1 MTNFTLH
8 TSLPKNLPNL
18 SPMNSTTNMK
28 LFDKAYEPKSGWS
41 LDIPETENQ
50 CPLFEMDTK
59 QNCRRENIK
68 NSISRRNGKLSALFG
83 LTIFLMGT
91 PIAII
96 FIIRYQER
104 AYWVDKFHGDKL
116 TISAE
121 YLNQSIYESF
131 YYCRIFQ

>member
-1 MTNFTLH
+1 MEL
-8 TSLPKNLPNL
+8 
-18 SPMNSTTNMK
+18 
-28 LFDKAYEPKSGWS
+28 
-41 LDIPETENQ
+41 PETENQ

-68 NSISRRNGKLSALFG
+68 NSISRKNGKLSALFG

-104 AYWVDKFHGDKL
+104 AYWVDKFHGDML
-116 TISAE
+116 SNYSG
-121 YLNQSIYESF
+121 YLKQS
-131 YYCRIFQ
+131 